1 VEQTVKEDDVTHTVE
16 ISAPVKKSITVKA
29 SVDYAFRVFTDG
41 FDTWWPRSH
50 HIGKQPMVKAVIEPR
65 VGGRC
70 FGREADGTECDWG
83 RVLTWEPP
91 NRFVLAWQIGP
102 TWQYEPDLNKASEVE
117 VRFSAEAGGLTRVN
131 LEHRHFERHGEGAA
145 NIRSGVDNPN
155 GWSGLLQTYAAR
167 ATDYHLAVAPLAL
180 IFTINDSL
188 ASRSFEKVAPDDLWR
203 RPTDRSNPM
212 LWILGH
218 MISTRAQIPKMF
230 GDSLDTGWG
239 NLFARGASLGSVAG
253 YPSHEVMRAMSNEV
267 NGRLYAT
274 LGGLT
279 DADLSRP
286 ALRAPTPA
294 IATIADQ
301 IAFLVMHDTYHVGQ
315 LAYARKALGHKGV
328 AG

>member
-1 VEQTVKEDDVTHTVE
+1 VTNTVE
-16 ISAPVKKSITVKA
+16 ATAPVRKTITVKA
-29 SVDYAFRVFTDG
+29 SVDHAFKVFTDG

-65 VGGRC
+65 AGGRC

-102 TWQYEPDLNKASEVE
+102 TWQYESDLRKASEVE
-117 VRFSAEAGGLTRVN
+117 VRFTAEAGGLTRVN
-131 LEHRHFERHGEGAA
+131 LEHRYFERHGEGAA
-145 NIRSGVDNPN
+145 NVRSGVDSPN
-155 GWSGLLQTYAAR
+155 GWGGLLQIYAAR
-167 ATDYHLAVAPLAL
+167 AAEYHPAVAPLAL

-188 ASRSFEKVAPDDLWR
+188 ASRTFEKVAADDLWR

-212 LWILGH
+212 LWIMGH

-230 GDSLDTGWG
+230 GDACDTGWG
-239 NLFARGASLGSVAG
+239 DLFARGASLGNADG
-253 YPSHEVMRAMSNEV
+253 YPTHDAVKAVSQEV
-267 NGRLYAT
+267 NARLYAT
-274 LGGLT
+274 LGRLT
-279 DADLSRP
+279 DADLARP

-315 LAYARKALGHKGV
+315 LAYVRKALGHAGV
-328 AG
+328 VG

>member
-1 VEQTVKEDDVTHTVE
+1 MTNTTEALT
-16 ISAPVKKSITVKA
+16 PVRKTITVKA
-29 SVDYAFRVFTDG
+29 TVDHAFKVFTDG

-50 HIGKQPMVKAVIEPR
+50 HIGKQPMVKAVIESR
-65 VGGRC
+65 AGGRC

-117 VRFSAEAGGLTRVN
+117 VRFTAEPDGLTRVD
-131 LEHRHFERHGEGAA
+131 LEHRHFERHGEGAG
-145 NIRSGVDNPN
+145 NVRSGVDSPN
-155 GWSGLLQTYAAR
+155 GWGGLLQTYAAR
-167 ATDYHLAVAPLAL
+167 ATDYHPAVAPLAL

-188 ASRSFEKVAPDDLWR
+188 ASRAFEKVAAEDLWR

-218 MISTRAQIPKMF
+218 MVSTRAQIPKMF
-230 GDSLDTGWG
+230 GDGVDTGWG
-239 NLFARGASLGSVAG
+239 DLFARGASLGSAAG
-253 YPSHEVMRAMSNEV
+253 YPTQEAVQAVSHDV
-267 NGRLYAT
+267 NRRLYAT
-274 LGGLT
+274 LGRLT
-279 DADLSRP
+279 AADLARP

-294 IATIADQ
+294 ITTIADQ

-315 LAYARKALGHKGV
+315 LAYARKALGHQGV
-328 AG
+328 VG